1 MDLPFQ
7 IREYSKSGNERFRL
21 PLKKAGQNGSI
32 IHDRGGGRACG
43 FQVFLHTNR
52 NDRGGKKEVVAG
64 CCRGACDGLNSL
76 MACTIIYKNIDFFG
90 IK

>member
-1 MDLPFQ
+1 M
-7 IREYSKSGNERFRL
+7 

-32 IHDRGGGRACG
+32 IHDRGGGRVCS
-43 FQVFLHTNR
+43 FYVFLHANP

-64 CCRGACDGLNSL
+64 CCRVACDGLNSL
-76 MACTIIYKNIDFFG
+76 MTCTIIYKNIDFFG